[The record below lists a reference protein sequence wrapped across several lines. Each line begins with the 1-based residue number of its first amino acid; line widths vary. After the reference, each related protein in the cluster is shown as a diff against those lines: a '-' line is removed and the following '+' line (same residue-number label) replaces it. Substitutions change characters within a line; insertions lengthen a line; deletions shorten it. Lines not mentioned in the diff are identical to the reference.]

1 MLLLA
6 SSSQLLQ
13 MTKSYKLLSTK
24 KYCWIHIYVYL
35 YIYTYRYTYKHIYI
49 YIYIIDKKE
58 EWGIYRKIFFI

>member
-13 MTKSYKLLSTK
+13 MTKLYKLVSTK
-24 KYCWIHIYVYL
+24 KYCWIHIC
-35 YIYTYRYTYKHIYI
+35 IYI
-49 YIYIIDKKE
+49 YIYIYIDIHICIYIIDKNE